1 MVHIVSETFEH
12 VMVMPNLNGVTNS
25 AVVARD
31 LSGTLAVEI
40 KHNLLNPWAQRLK
53 RALDLSGAVVG
64 GFFICPLLLTIA
76 VVIKLDT
83 PGPVL
88 FGHRRLG
95 ASDEHFLCWKFRTMH
110 VDAERMLNECLQ
122 RYPNLQAEWEQNHKL
137 RDDPRVTSIGRFLRK
152 TSLDELP
159 QLWNVLRGEMS
170 LAGPRPIVDE
180 EVSKYDKD
188 YELYRRIRPGMSGF
202 WQVGGR
208 SEIDYKIR
216 VAMDAYYVRNWSVWL
231 DIIILARTVKIVL
244 FGHGAY

>member
-1 MVHIVSETFEH
+1 
-12 VMVMPNLNGVTNS
+12 
-25 AVVARD
+25 
-31 LSGTLAVEI
+31 
-40 KHNLLNPWAQRLK
+40 
-53 RALDLSGAVVG
+53 
-64 GFFICPLLLTIA
+64 
-76 VVIKLDT
+76 
-83 PGPVL
+83 
-88 FGHRRLG
+88 
-95 ASDEHFLCWKFRTMH
+95 MH

-137 RDDPRVTSIGRFLRK
+137 RDDPRVTRIGRFLRK

-208 SEIDYKIR
+208 SEIDYNIIR
-216 VAMDAYYVRNWSVWL
+216 VAMDAYYVPTTYLLRTQLVSVVGHHNTGSYRGL
-231 DIIILARTVKIVL
+231 RGF
-244 FGHGAY
+244 FGCL